1 MKSNI
6 SAHDIVAFAIVELN
20 VPISLDVLYSM
31 SPNDKLYKALI
42 EAWKAKEKRA
52 DARTALLCAVMANCM
67 GSGKKKYEPSD
78 FMPKEPKSVQDKEAE
93 IKSNFMTYMAQR
105 KGK

>member
-1 MKSNI
+1 
-6 SAHDIVAFAIVELN
+6 
-20 VPISLDVLYSM
+20 
-31 SPNDKLYKALI
+31 
-42 EAWKAKEKRA
+42 
-52 DARTALLCAVMANCM
+52 MANCM
-67 GSGKKKYEPSD
+67 GSGKKKFEPSD